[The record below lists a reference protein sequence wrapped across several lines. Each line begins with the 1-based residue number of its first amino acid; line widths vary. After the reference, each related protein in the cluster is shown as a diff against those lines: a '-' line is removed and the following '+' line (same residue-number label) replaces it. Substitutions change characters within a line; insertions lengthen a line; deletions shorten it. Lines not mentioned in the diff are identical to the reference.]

1 MTRICEECGNNGEG
15 GEIEYADGRLAH
27 FRKFPDDGKPH
38 PIMCFGKFVEK
49 EDALTVGDVK
59 AEALRRYPDPPQ
71 GSESSTPV
79 LSNATMYTAGQAR
92 EVSWWKCKKCG
103 ARVAD
108 PLNGGHI
115 CGSSSR

>member
-1 MTRICEECGNNGEG
+1 MTGPQELRDAFIKGAKNGQYAQAM
-15 GEIEYADGRLAH
+15 GER
-27 FRKFPDDGKPH
+27 PDWS
-38 PIMCFGKFVEK
+38 
-49 EDALTVGDVK
+49 
-59 AEALRRYPDPPQ
+59 AEALRRFPDPPQ